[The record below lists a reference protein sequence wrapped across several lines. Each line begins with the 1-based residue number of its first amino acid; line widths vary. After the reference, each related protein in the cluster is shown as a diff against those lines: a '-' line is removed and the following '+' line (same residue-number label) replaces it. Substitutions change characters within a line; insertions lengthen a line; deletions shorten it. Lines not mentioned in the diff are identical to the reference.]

1 MMKKLKMILA
11 VFVLCGVVMAQD
23 AQTVDPK
30 KPIDLTMKT
39 GEVTTYETVPGRS
52 LNEWQ
57 YYQLSDSERQYVT
70 ITEKQVTGFFGT
82 THTEKEYYLNEHQIA
97 HTTTQKVATTHDY
110 LNVKEDGTLGK
121 SGLTY
126 TVTAS
131 TDYNNGKPY
140 NGYVRQTAQG
150 YFTVTS
156 DVPANKVVAVQFL
169 GAEME
174 DGSGNQTHQANNKI
188 ADYGIYL
195 YDTETG
201 KKTGDYLSVKD
212 FNNYFDESAGI
223 TAGKSFGVWYKD
235 NNGNI
240 IASTG
245 EGMER
250 PYAWGYGYY
259 GKAEEAENGMLGNFD
274 YNSHELRVYD
284 TNGKLTT
291 PTTDKHFMCLSA
303 GEYGKDSFQT
313 VHWEFMLQTT
323 IDDPYFPVNPNEFG
337 GGVVI
342 DDPVINGNDM
352 SGQPLPGTLATILIS
367 SLCAGAL
374 RKRNKK

>member
-1 MMKKLKMILA
+1 MKKLMTILA
-11 VFVLCGVVMAQD
+11 VFTMCGVAMAQD

-30 KPIDLTMKT
+30 KPIDLSMDKQ
-39 GEVTTYETVPGRS
+39 TTTTT
-52 LNEWQ
+52 
-57 YYQLSDSERQYVT
+57 ERQWVKGHMEGWSWVDGHYEDV
-70 ITEKQVTGFFGT
+70 IK
-82 THTEKEYYLNEHQIA
+82 
-97 HTTTQKVATTHDY
+97 TTTVQVPTTRDY

-121 SGLTY
+121 SGLNY
-126 TVTAS
+126 TITAS
-131 TDYNNGKPY
+131 RDYNNYDNYEHQIAK
-140 NGYVRQTAQG
+140 G

-195 YDTETG
+195 YDTATG

-223 TAGKSFGVWYKD
+223 TAGKSFGVYYQD

-245 EGMER
+245 EGMKQTITGTEWYQDDRGRWRER
-250 PYAWGYGYY
+250 YVTTL
-259 GKAEEAENGMLGNFD
+259 KEAENGMLGNFD
-274 YNSHELRVYD
+274 LNSHELRVYD
-284 TNGKLTT
+284 TNGNLTT
-291 PTTDKHFMCLSA
+291 PTTDKHFLCLSS
-303 GEYGKDSFQT
+303 GEYGEDSFQK

-323 IDDPYFPVNPNEFG
+323 IDNPYYPVNPNEFD

-342 DDPVINGNDM
+342 DDPVINGDVM
-352 SGQPLPGTLATILIS
+352 TGQPLPGTLATLLIGG
-367 SLCAGAL
+367 LCAGSL